1 MSPDEGFEF
10 DEGLPTPRPQEVS
23 IRLADHPRACR
34 QIELARG
41 YGGIGAFA
49 LVALLAL
56 DSGLDPAA
64 AGLRAVIA
72 GVLGYMVCWGLAVMV
87 WRHLAVAEEAAARAH
102 AEQRRAALLSE
113 IERRRAA
120 LDEEEAPL

>member
-1 MSPDEGFEF
+1 MSPLDSFGFEAGQ
-10 DEGLPTPRPQEVS
+10 DPPPQEVS

-41 YGGIGAFA
+41 WGGVGGFA
-49 LVALLAL
+49 LVGLLAL
-56 DSGLDPAA
+56 DSGLSPAA
-64 AGLRAVIA
+64 AGLRALLG
-72 GVLGYMVCWGLAVMV
+72 GVLAYMVCWALAVLV

-102 AEQRRAALLSE
+102 AEERRAALLAE

-120 LDEEEAPL
+120 LDEEDDR